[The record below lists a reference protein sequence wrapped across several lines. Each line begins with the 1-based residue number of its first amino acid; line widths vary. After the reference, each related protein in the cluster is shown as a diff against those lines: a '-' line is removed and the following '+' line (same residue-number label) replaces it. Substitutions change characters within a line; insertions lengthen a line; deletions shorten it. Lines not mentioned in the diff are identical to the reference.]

1 MSIVAELEL
10 IKLKLRQAQP
20 VEAMVDEDT
29 LTIELSDG
37 RPLSVP
43 LVWFPRLLYGTPH
56 ERSHIEYF
64 ADTLY
69 RPLLDEHIGVETLL
83 LGPSLIP
90 ENERSLMQWKAA
102 LNQRRTTLEPA

>member
-20 VEAMVDEDT
+20 VEAMVNEDT
-29 LTIELSDG
+29 LTVELSDG
-37 RPLSVP
+37 RTLSVP
-43 LVWFPRLLYGTPH
+43 LVWFPRLLYGTPR

-69 RPLLDEHIGVETLL
+69 WPLLDEHIGIETLL

-90 ENERSLMQWKAA
+90 ESERSLAQWKAA
-102 LNQRRTTLEPA
+102 QHQRRVATEPA

>member
-29 LTIELSDG
+29 LTVELSDG
-37 RPLSVP
+37 RTLSVP

-69 RPLLDEHIGVETLL
+69 WPLLDEHIGVETLL
-83 LGPSLIP
+83 LLIP
-90 ENERSLMQWKAA
+90 ESERSLTQWKAA
-102 LNQRRTTLEPA
+102 LQQRRAAIEPA

>member
-20 VEAMVDEDT
+20 LEAMVDEDT
-29 LTIELSDG
+29 LTVELSDG
-37 RPLSVP
+37 RTLSVP

-69 RPLLDEHIGVETLL
+69 WPLLDEHIGIETLL

-90 ENERSLMQWKAA
+90 ESERSLMQWKAA
-102 LNQRRTTLEPA
+102 LNQRRATMEPA

>member
-20 VEAMVDEDT
+20 VEAIVDEDT
-29 LTIELSDG
+29 LTVELSDG
-37 RPLSVP
+37 RTHSVP

-56 ERSHIEYF
+56 ERSHIEYV

-69 RPLLDEHIGVETLL
+69 WPLLDEHIGVETLL

-90 ENERSLMQWKAA
+90 ESERSLMQWKAA
-102 LNQRRTTLEPA
+102 LNQRRTALEPA

>member
-20 VEAMVDEDT
+20 VEVMVDEDT
-29 LTIELSDG
+29 LTVDLSDG
-37 RPLSVP
+37 RTLSVP
-43 LVWFPRLLYGTPH
+43 LVWFPLLIYGTLH
-56 ERSHIEYF
+56 ERGHIEYF

-69 RPLLDEHIGVETLL
+69 WPLLDEHIGVETLL

-90 ENERSLMQWKAA
+90 ESERSLLQWKAD
-102 LNQRRTTLEPA
+102 LNQRRAVMEPA

>member
-29 LTIELSDG
+29 LTVELSDG
-37 RPLSVP
+37 RTLSVP

-69 RPLLDEHIGVETLL
+69 WPLLDEHIGMETLL

-90 ENERSLMQWKAA
+90 ESERSLAQWKAA
-102 LNQRRTTLEPA
+102 LHQRRVAMEPA

>member
-1 MSIVAELEL
+1 
-10 IKLKLRQAQP
+10 
-20 VEAMVDEDT
+20 MVDEDT
-29 LTIELSDG
+29 LTVELSDG
-37 RPLSVP
+37 RTLSVP

-69 RPLLDEHIGVETLL
+69 WPLLDEHIGVETLL

-90 ENERSLMQWKAA
+90 ESERSLMQWKAA
-102 LNQRRTTLEPA
+102 LNQRRIALEPA

>member
-1 MSIVAELEL
+1 MNIVAELEL

-20 VEAMVDEDT
+20 VAAMVDEDT
-29 LTIELSDG
+29 LTVELSDG

-69 RPLLDEHIGVETLL
+69 
-83 LGPSLIP
+83 
-90 ENERSLMQWKAA
+90 
-102 LNQRRTTLEPA
+102 